1 MKKNRTSW
9 LAAGASLLLAAFAP
23 QAQSAQVLYNTAD
36 LILAFRAS
44 AGQGQNESLLV
55 NIGPSS
61 TYTLAGANDVIN
73 LSLGNLGADL
83 VAQYGA
89 NWYDRTDLSW
99 SVFGA
104 NDPAV
109 TTAELFASRAQLTYG
124 TNATAWPGIS
134 NNANRVT
141 TRSAIVS
148 VANNFDTL
156 NATANSTVAALQTN
170 SSDVSSY
177 SRQVTV
183 GSFDFGTVSQWTNI
197 EGTFGTGSE
206 ALNLFR
212 VFSSTTNLGKFTI
225 SEAGQVTF
233 NGTAVDITAVVPEP
247 SKAMFGMVGSAAIF
261 LRRRRPTA
269 KATA

>member
-1 MKKNRTSW
+1 MKRNRISW
-9 LAAGASLLLAAFAP
+9 LAAGASFLLAAFSP
-23 QAQSAQVLYNTAD
+23 QAQAAQVIYNTGD
-36 LILAFRAS
+36 LLLAFRAS

-55 NIGPSS
+55 NIGPSG
-61 TYTLAGANDVIN
+61 TFTGAGANDVIN
-73 LSLGNLGADL
+73 LSLGNLGTDL
-83 VAQYGA
+83 VNQFGA
-89 NWYDRTDLSW
+89 NWHERTDLSW

-104 NDPAV
+104 NNPAV
-109 TTAELFASRAQLTYG
+109 TTAELFASRAQLTFG

-148 VANNFDTL
+148 VANAFDL
-156 NATANSTVAALQTN
+156 LDATTNSTVAALQTN

-177 SRQVTV
+177 SRQVTF

-197 EGTFGTGSE
+197 EGNFGAGSE

-212 VFSSTTNLGKFTI
+212 VLSSTTNLGKFTI

-233 NGTAVDITAVVPEP
+233 NGTAVDITAVPEP
-247 SKAMFGMVGSAAIF
+247 SKALFGMMGTGALF
-261 LRRRRPTA
+261 LRRRRPSA
-269 KATA
+269 